1 MDNMHGY
8 IFAVLLFGYFRVHV
22 HVHVHL
28 FLDLLFY
35 CYFFECLYLYVVC
48 VCVYIC
54 IYVYVCVYS
63 WWRAG
68 CPGGNGLTGTVPH
81 PLGCSRP
88 CGRGARLCAE

>member
-48 VCVYIC
+48 VCIHMYIC
-54 IYVYVCVYS
+54 ICMCVLMVASGLPWGEWVDRYS
-63 WWRAG
+63 TTSAG
-68 CPGGNGLTGTVPH
+68 MLKTMWAGSAT
-81 PLGCSRP
+81 
-88 CGRGARLCAE
+88 LC